1 MKRRRFLS
9 LMISVLLLTAAFVP
23 AGGVAQAAG
32 SEISVYVDGEKLTF
46 DQPPIAQNGRVL
58 VPLRAI
64 FEALG
69 AEVEWL
75 PEDQAVAAQK
85 GDTLVVMQLGNNRFA
100 RSVGG
105 GDSVVY
111 DLDVPPIALNGRTLV
126 PVRAVSESFDCN
138 VEWDGS
144 TQTVTV
150 SSEKWI
156 DGSNAATNGY
166 IHNGVLY
173 YSFIYQPYIYAYDG
187 AATRTYA
194 SGGAPLGI
202 VVNRNQIYYINRD
215 NQTVNAINMADGQ
228 RKTVFA
234 KLSKVS
240 DFSICGDKMVIIGF
254 EGETQRVYKLDLS
267 SGASQVLYT
276 RPDAGRL
283 IVEDGSDFALWK
295 QYLFVVEGISPLLSG
310 ESSCKILM
318 IDTNTGTSKE
328 ICNIKGTVTQLGLK
342 NSSYTHR
349 YVAAGVKFD
358 QENAYRVYRTNINTG
373 ITETLLSG
381 ENYYYITNDG
391 QWVAVLKAKSAGA
404 GTPTST
410 KGYQYAEM
418 YVMDG
423 DGNNL
428 RTINSYTNSS
438 NTSSPVGEMDV
449 NGLPQES
456 CAVCGGSGMVTCP
469 YCRGTGQGQS
479 ISIMGMDPPQGC
491 TYCGSTGRRLCI
503 GCGGSGVKN

>member
-46 DQPPIAQNGRVL
+46 DQPPVAQNGRVL

-100 RSVGG
+100 KSVGG

-254 EGETQRVYKLDLS
+254 EGETQRVYKLDLT

-276 RPDAGRL
+276 RPDVSGL

-295 QYLFVVEGISPLLSG
+295 QYLFVVEGISPLLNG

-328 ICNIKGTVTQLGLK
+328 ICNIKGTVTQLG
-342 NSSYTHR
+342 
-349 YVAAGVKFD
+349 
-358 QENAYRVYRTNINTG
+358 Q
-373 ITETLLSG
+373 
-381 ENYYYITNDG
+381 G
-391 QWVAVLKAKSAGA
+391 QQL
-404 GTPTST
+404 
-410 KGYQYAEM
+410 YAQ
-418 YVMDG
+418 
-423 DGNNL
+423 
-428 RTINSYTNSS
+428 I
-438 NTSSPVGEMDV
+438 
-449 NGLPQES
+449 
-456 CAVCGGSGMVTCP
+456 CGG
-469 YCRGTGQGQS
+469 RGQ
-479 ISIMGMDPPQGC
+479 I
-491 TYCGSTGRRLCI
+491 
-503 GCGGSGVKN
+503 